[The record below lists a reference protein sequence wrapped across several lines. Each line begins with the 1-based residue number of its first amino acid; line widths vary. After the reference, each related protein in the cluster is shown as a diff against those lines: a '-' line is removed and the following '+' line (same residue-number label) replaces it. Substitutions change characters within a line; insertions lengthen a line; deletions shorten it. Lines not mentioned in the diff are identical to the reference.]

1 MYPAL
6 MTEYYEASS
15 TSTSDFPGQTQST
28 IINTSYKSI
37 LTCLY
42 NIKVIVL
49 DISNNNYPEDVQQ
62 FVPT

>member
-6 MTEYYEASS
+6 MTEYYEALS

-37 LTCLY
+37 Y

-49 DISNNNYPEDVQQ
+49 DISNNNYPEDVEH